1 MSSQPSETRPERWPL
16 GRYALYAI
24 AMLGAAVATFGPA
37 GVLPGILIPLAWCY
51 IFVSRWRPTALLNV
65 ILTFI
70 LLSCAV
76 FLLLP
81 AVSTAREAAR
91 LTQCRN
97 HVKQIGLALHN
108 YLDEYG
114 SFPPAYTT
122 DETGRRLHS
131 WRVLILPFIDY
142 APLYKRLKLD
152 EPWDSEHNA
161 PLLKDVV
168 QPYACPSVRLERV
181 DGFPRTSYVAVTGP
195 QTAWPDGTAV
205 SLDDIGDGPA
215 DTVMV
220 IEYTGDTPWA
230 APEDLSFEGA
240 LDRLASRN
248 PDQMTTHRRETFFTI
263 EYNAGHVLFADGSTM
278 QAGSGVDRTSWSQ
291 LLAINDGGPELDWN
305 IARPGTNSLG
315 KVLEYR
321 IDKCV
326 QLAVF
331 VLLWLFP
338 LPWVWRNPTSGRSP
352 PQSAPLH

>member
-16 GRYALYAI
+16 GRYTLYAI
-24 AMLGAAVATFGPA
+24 AMLGAAVVTFGPA

-51 IFVSRWRPTALLNV
+51 VFVSRWRPTALLNLV
-65 ILTFI
+65 LASILF
-70 LLSCAV
+70 SCV
-76 FLLLP
+76 SFLLWP
-81 AVSTAREAAR
+81 QVSYIGEAAR
-91 LTQCRN
+91 RTQCKWNLR
-97 HVKQIGLALHN
+97 HIGLALHN
-108 YLDEYG
+108 YHDEYG

-131 WRVLILPFIDY
+131 WRVLILPFIDQ
-142 APLYKRLKLD
+142 APLYNRLRID

-161 PLLKDVV
+161 PLLQEVV
-168 QPYACPSVRLERV
+168 YSYACPSVRLDRV
-181 DGFPRTSYVAVTGP
+181 DGFPRTSYVAVTGT
-195 QTAWPDGTAV
+195 QTAWPDRTAV

-215 DTVMV
+215 ETVMV

-230 APEDLSFEGA
+230 APEDLSFEEA
-240 LDRLASRN
+240 LDRLASRD
-248 PDQMTTHRRETFFTI
+248 PDQLTTHRREKFFTI

-278 QAGSGVDRTSWSQ
+278 QAGSGVDRTTWSQ
-291 LLAINDGGPELDWN
+291 LLAINDGGPELDWD

-338 LPWVWRNPTSGRSP
+338 LPWVWRNPTSGRSLP
-352 PQSAPLH
+352 TSND